1 MKINAKATKINE
13 IEWHFPEVDECEYGA
28 DYPLLDFCP
37 NEDPSKNRQAF
48 AYIDLDRMIGWFATE
63 DSTCSGKIPATADI
77 IIRVDAGM
85 TLDDMKDFAESFD
98 LDSYSEDD
106 EDVELEDSV
115 EAYRSFSE
123 IVQVLYD
130 GKIENLIDSACG
142 EKFLNKVEELRKRFE
157 SGEIADCEARLE
169 AERAFNDLGCYGD
182 TRISFFF
189 DFEDLIDAIDEM
201 REELEDEEDEE

>member
-13 IEWHFPEVDECEYGA
+13 IEWRFPEVDECEYGA
-28 DYPLLDFCP
+28 GYPLLDFCP
-37 NEDPSKNRQAF
+37 NESLSKNRGAF
-48 AYIDLDRMIGWFATE
+48 AFIDLDRMIGWFDTE
-63 DSTCSGKIPATADI
+63 DSTCSAWPAAADI

-106 EDVELEDSV
+106 EYVGHEDSV

-123 IVQVLYD
+123 IVQFLYD
-130 GKIENLIDSACG
+130 GDFEDLIDDSCG
-142 EKFLNKVEELRKRFE
+142 KEFLNKVEELRKRFE

-169 AERAFNDLGCYGD
+169 AEKTFNDLGCYGD

-201 REELEDEEDEE
+201 KEELEDEEDEE